1 MPLIK
6 LNKKGFTFVE
16 LIAVLAILATLAAIM
31 VPSLTGYI
39 DKAKDTELITT

>member
-1 MPLIK
+1 MNKIK
-6 LNKKGFTFVE
+6 QKGFTFVE

-39 DKAKDTELITT
+39 DKEKDTELITT